1 MYVAY
6 MAFPVGV
13 IIAFIYPL
21 FEMSFRRWLL
31 IFLDVGSDPQWPM
44 SPSKGDHT
52 CVKIV
57 KCWRVTDVN
66 QL

>member
-21 FEMSFRRWLL
+21 FEMIGFRRWLL
-31 IFLDVGSDPQWPM
+31 NGDVGSDPQRMANVAIKRGPYLCENCEM
-44 SPSKGDHT
+44 FGES
-52 CVKIV
+52 
-57 KCWRVTDVN
+57 
-66 QL
+66 QM